1 VTSLLVVARIGGSL
15 TVPALSDRAGLRR
28 PAVIGCGA
36 LATLGTLGVVAGG
49 ASLAATVA
57 AVALVGVGIGGLAP
71 LVRAIPVELD
81 GIGPRL
87 TATANGLIFTV
98 GEVGGFSGP
107 FLIGGLRDLT
117 GSFLPGFLALAL
129 GAAVV
134 VVAGRLMAEPGAG
147 AGAGAD
153 GPTG

>member
-1 VTSLLVVARIGGSL
+1 
-15 TVPALSDRAGLRR
+15 
-28 PAVIGCGA
+28 VIGCGA

-57 AVALVGVGIGGLAP
+57 AVALVGLGIGGLAP

-81 GIGPRL
+81 GIGPQL

-134 VVAGRLMAEPGAG
+134 VVAGRLMTEPGAG
-147 AGAGAD
+147 AAAD